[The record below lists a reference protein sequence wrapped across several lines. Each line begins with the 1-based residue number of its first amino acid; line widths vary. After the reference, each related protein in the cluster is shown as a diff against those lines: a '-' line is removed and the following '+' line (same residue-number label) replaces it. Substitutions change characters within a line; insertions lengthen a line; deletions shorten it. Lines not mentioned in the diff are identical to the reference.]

1 MPYSPQ
7 HKQQSRQ
14 KILSSAYRLFTLNGF
29 ERITIN
35 QIMADCQLTRG
46 GFYAHFSSKSE
57 LYTEA
62 LKFGTT
68 VSPLVLGNLK
78 SLSTKQWL
86 AELFDGYLSIEH
98 IQGIRPCP
106 LAFLATDIT
115 TRDTEAKAAYKN
127 AFLGMNKR
135 LLSLVK
141 QAMPSFNSEQMLALT
156 SMMIGTVA
164 IAKTINDEKVALQL
178 LRATRKTIR
187 LTLSGI

>member
-14 KILSSAYRLFTLNGF
+14 KILASAYRLFTLNGY

-68 VSPLVLGNLK
+68 ASPLVLGNLK
-78 SLSTKQWL
+78 SLSTQHWL
-86 AELFDGYLSIEH
+86 TELFDGYLSIEH
-98 IQGIRPCP
+98 IRGIKPCP
-106 LAFLATDIT
+106 LAFLSADIT
-115 TRDTEAKAAYKN
+115 TRDRAAKAAYKN

-135 LLSLVK
+135 LLALVK
-141 QAMPSFNSEQMLALT
+141 QVMPFTTEQMFALS

-164 IAKTINDEKVALQL
+164 IAKTINDDKVALQL

-187 LTLSGI
+187 LTLNGI